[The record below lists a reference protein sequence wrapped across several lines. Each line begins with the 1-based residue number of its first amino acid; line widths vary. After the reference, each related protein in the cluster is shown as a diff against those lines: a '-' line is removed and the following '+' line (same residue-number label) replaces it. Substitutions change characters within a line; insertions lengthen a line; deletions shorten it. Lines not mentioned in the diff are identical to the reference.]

1 MKAGLELLVD
11 TIDGCLYA
19 AVVERGML
27 ADLYMDPPT
36 RAAAWATLYIG
47 RVVKLDRRLN
57 AALVDLGDGLSGWL
71 PAKHIVDGDGDTGV
85 LEVLRAGQ
93 PILVQIKS
101 EAKRATVHEEG
112 KLPRL
117 TMKLYQPGIFINH
130 HPLSKKV
137 QILDAQ
143 ETPPARALAEQLKL
157 EGGGWAIRPGVD
169 DATDAEITHELRY
182 QQALWKKIQEAHAEH
197 ADRIGVLKIG
207 PSALYRALYDYG
219 PQAFEH
225 IYVGSRELLDQALKW
240 CGRHL
245 PALADSKRLRL
256 FRPEKPGQKLF
267 DIYDVEGA
275 IETLSDAEL
284 HLSCGGSIVLETTS
298 AFTVIDVNQ
307 GSAETIGIANR
318 AAALEA
324 ARQCRLRNL
333 SGAIL
338 IDFINMDQK
347 NERAHLMETLQDA
360 FTGHGA
366 TTQVHGFTRLGIIE
380 VTRKR
385 RTGTLAEKLKKSK

>member
-1 MKAGLELLVD
+1 MKAGLELLAD
-11 TIDGCLYA
+11 EIDGCLYA

-27 ADLYMDPPT
+27 VDLYMDPAV
-36 RAAAWATLYIG
+36 RAGAWATLYIG

-71 PAKHIVDGDGDTGV
+71 PAKHALDANGEAGDLNAV
-85 LEVLRAGQ
+85 RAGQ
-93 PILVQIKS
+93 SILVQIKS

-117 TMKLYQPGIFINH
+117 TMKLYQPGVFVGH

-137 QILDAQ
+137 QILEMQ
-143 ETPPARALAEQLKL
+143 ETPPARALAEQLKE
-157 EGGGWAIRPGVD
+157 EGGGWAIRSSTD
-169 DATDAEITHELRY
+169 DATDAEINQEIRY
-182 QQALWKKIQEAHAEH
+182 QRALWKKILETQAEN
-197 ADRIGVLKIG
+197 AERIGVLKIG
-207 PSALYRALYDYG
+207 PNALYRALFDYG
-219 PQAFEH
+219 PKAFEH
-225 IYVGSRELLDQALKW
+225 IYAGNRNVLDLAIKW

-245 PALADSKRLRL
+245 PALAESKRLRL
-256 FRPEKPGQKLF
+256 FRPEKPGQQLF
-267 DIYDVEGA
+267 DIYDIHGEL
-275 IETLSDAEL
+275 ETLSDAEIQ
-284 HLSCGGSIVLETTS
+284 LSCGASIVIENTS

-307 GSAETIGIANR
+307 GSAETILIANR

-338 IDFINMDQK
+338 IDFINMEQK
-347 NERAHLMETLQDA
+347 SERAHLLDSLQEA
-360 FTGHGA
+360 FLGSGSA
-366 TTQVHGFTRLGIIE
+366 TQVHGFTRLGIVE
-380 VTRKR
+380 LTRKR